1 MRAPPEFVAETIE
14 PGIEVSVGFG
24 VVSVLWGWSRPDW
37 RAHRITLGTVEFRRI
52 SRDVPP
58 PPPTGR
64 RHEGPVVLAAPP
76 AAARSTT
83 VTAHV
88 PAGNPAPAAAP

>member
-24 VVSVLWGWSRPDW
+24 VVPVLWGWSRPDW
-37 RAHRITLGTVEFRRI
+37 RANRITIDAVEFRRI

-58 PPPTGR
+58 PPPTGW

-76 AAARSTT
+76 AAARPTT
-83 VTAHV
+83 VTATG
-88 PAGNPAPAAAP
+88 PAGNGGPGAPP